1 MVMPTGPAAH
11 FEGLMPFKNEFRT
24 KLREHF
30 GKDPSNLTIVS
41 ESFAKYNHANVF
53 LAIEDYSKA
62 AGRSA
67 TIVGVQ
73 NGFMGFKS
81 TTLSELVAP
90 GTAASMVGIGG
101 PKEGPVLYTNI
112 ELADGRKLACIQM
125 GLYLIRNQNERLA
138 ILLRP
143 DEFMSGMGGGKCIVE
158 VMAQEKQDAERFLVD
173 VQAALSRRS
182 IYRGKVISLGTSTEG
197 MSHGQLEIAFHK
209 LPDITREK
217 IILPEGLL
225 KRIERQSLDAT
236 KYKDALL
243 AANRRLKRGL
253 LLHGAPGTGKTL
265 TAMYL
270 ASQLKERTV
279 IILTGRGMA
288 LIANCCAMARGL
300 QPAMIIIEDVDLI
313 AEERTSPGNCNTSI
327 LFELLNQMD
336 GLADDADILFLLT
349 TNRPDIL
356 EPALAARPGR
366 IDQAFEVPLPDAECR
381 RRLFDLYSTG
391 MAVKI
396 DDMQPFIKRTEGA
409 SAAFINELMRKAA
422 LFAAPDGV
430 PIVVEARHLDEAL
443 HELVVE
449 GGTLTRSLLGFQK
462 IGFKS
467 ERSESI

>member
-1 MVMPTGPAAH
+1 MVMPNGPAAN
-11 FEGLMPFKNEFRT
+11 FESLMPFKNEFRM

-30 GKDPSNLTIVS
+30 GKDPASLPIVS

-53 LAIEDYSKA
+53 LALEDYCKA
-62 AGRSA
+62 DGRSSS
-67 TIVGVQ
+67 IVGVQ
-73 NGFMGFKS
+73 NGFMGFKAMN
-81 TTLSELVAP
+81 LSELVAP
-90 GTAASMVGIGG
+90 TTAATMVGIGG
-101 PKEGPVLYTNI
+101 PKEGPVQYINI
-112 ELADGRKLACIQM
+112 PLSDGRKLACIQM
-125 GLYLIRNQNERLA
+125 GLYLIRTATERLA
-138 ILLRP
+138 VLLRP
-143 DEFMSGMGGGKCIVE
+143 DEMMPGMGGGKCSVE
-158 VMAQEKQDAERFLVD
+158 VMCLERHSAESFLRD
-173 VQAALSRRS
+173 IQAALTRRS
-182 IYRGKVISLGTSTEG
+182 IYRGKVISLAISGET
-197 MSHGQLEIAFHK
+197 MSHGQLEISFHS

-225 KRIERQSLDAT
+225 MRIERQSLDAT
-236 KYKDALL
+236 KYRDALL
-243 AANRRLKRGL
+243 AAKRRLKRGL

-270 ASQLKERTV
+270 ASQMKERTV
-279 IILTGRGMA
+279 IMVTGRGMS
-288 LIANCCAMARGL
+288 LIAHACSMARGL
-300 QPAMIIIEDVDLI
+300 QPAMIVIEDVDLI
-313 AEERTSPGNCNTSI
+313 AEERTAQGNCNTAV

-366 IDQAFEVPLPDAECR
+366 VDQAFEVPLPDAECR
-381 RRLFDLYSTG
+381 QRLFDLYSDGLT
-391 MAVKI
+391 VKI

-422 LFAAPDGV
+422 LFAAPDGA

-467 ERSESI
+467 EHL